1 MKEIAKPYYVLYL
14 MTHYA
19 WQLVFDRL
27 EEKGSLRIVMLFK
40 IGLKEMPRLEH
51 LFLSSNKQEHKS
63 ASEEVRALFSRI
75 DIEMNQ
81 AITDSKLSPEE
92 FIKEVKK
99 ATNFTSEEW
108 SQLSRVPELV
118 GKHHGE
124 LFAKRAFNTPKK
136 RNPYFK
142 V

>member
-1 MKEIAKPYYVLYL
+1 

-27 EEKGSLRIVMLFK
+27 EEKGPRRIVTLFK
-40 IGLKEMPRLEH
+40 LGLKEMPRLEKA
-51 LFLSSNKQEHKS
+51 FLSSTEHKS
-63 ASEEVRALFSRI
+63 ARVEVLALFSRI
-75 DIEMNQ
+75 NIEMNK
-81 AITDSKLSPEE
+81 AISESNLSPDD

-99 ATNFTSEEW
+99 ATNFTPEEW
-108 SQLSRVPELV
+108 SQLSRIPELL
-118 GKHHGE
+118 GKHHSE
-124 LFAKRAFNTPKK
+124 LFSERAFNTPKK

>member
-1 MKEIAKPYYVLYL
+1 MSKA

-27 EEKGSLRIVMLFK
+27 EEKGPQRIITLFK
-40 IGLKEMPRLEH
+40 LGLKEMPRLEKS
-51 LFLSSNKQEHKS
+51 FLSSNEQEHKN
-63 ASEEVRALFSRI
+63 AREEVVALFSRI
-75 DIEMNQ
+75 NIETNK
-81 AITDSKLSPEE
+81 AISESNLSPDD

-99 ATNFTSEEW
+99 THNFTTEEW
-108 SQLSRVPELV
+108 NQLSRVPELV
-118 GKHHGE
+118 GKHHSE
-124 LFAKRAFNTPKK
+124 LFAQRAFNTPKK